1 MFKKNKASAK
11 IATNRY
17 LSLRSSFWLKE
28 TEKKRV
34 AQIGPIG
41 LVSAPSIT
49 VRSNAIIDHFRNKP
63 KQHNENKSRCNES
76 VKSATDHRSTVV
88 LDVITNKYKNKI
100 NLSHCDFPKNWITTP
115 KEMKAKDGI
124 TNMPMFPNK

>member
-1 MFKKNKASAK
+1 MFKKNNASAK
-11 IATNRY
+11 IAISRY
-17 LSLRSSFWLKE
+17 RSLRSSFWLKE

-41 LVSAPSIT
+41 LVNAPSII
-49 VRSNAIIDHFRNKP
+49 VRSNAIIGHFRSKP

-76 VKSATDHRSTVV
+76 VRSATVQRSTVV
-88 LDVITNKYKNKI
+88 LEVITNKYKNKI

-115 KEMKAKDGI
+115 KVMKAKDGI
-124 TNMPMFPNK
+124 TSMPMFPNK